1 MALAPKSILE
11 IQCTNPAPPTDNW
24 WSTGGGNSFPL
35 NRDYEWDQV
44 LTPGEEY
51 DQFPVGASGWV
62 INPHLSDSDLPMGHP
77 FLSLDPQSS
86 SGVFGDWEF
95 KMAVDDPYS
104 SLLSPANGSKDEG
117 DGNIPDDDFIQAINL
132 LKAAQVPN
140 SVDGVLGVEI
150 DHRLV
155 PQAFQDN
162 VKEGHRVALFGRWIV
177 DQAHPNKSHVAYRAE
192 IHPPLLMATGSIQQD
207 PNGAQHT
214 RVNFTSRPYLSGQ
227 RYTTDTSNIYDDSS
241 GDDGAFK
248 GHLIN
253 ELLKVLSPIPLSFKV
268 QFHPK
273 IKSHPF
279 LGPQLFH
286 FIIRPPA
293 LSVRPANLAN
303 RFQLAV
309 SFKFTVRQGCAV
321 QVFSPV
327 RGQVDVLVA
336 MNHVGYTAP
345 KLPVRND
352 HSWSRGDLN
361 SLWSG
366 IGDTISNIADILGG
380 WLATLVGGPLNLAKW
395 IAVVES
401 GVNTDIYDPLPE
413 VDLLGTSGAV
423 LNANADQI
431 LAGQGIVVNNSDAQP
446 FPIFGW
452 LEARWVP
459 LVGPATQ

>member
-1 MALAPKSILE
+1 MAPAPKSILE
-11 IQCTNPAPPTDNW
+11 IQYTNPAPPTDNW

-51 DQFPVGASGWV
+51 DQSPVGASGWV
-62 INPHLSDSDLPMGHP
+62 INPHLSTSDLPMGHP
-77 FLSLDPQSS
+77 FLSLTPQSTT
-86 SGVFGDWEF
+86 GVFGDWEF
-95 KMAVDDPYS
+95 KMAGDDPYS
-104 SLLSPANGSKDEG
+104 RLLSPANAFSDEG
-117 DGNIPDDDFIQAINL
+117 DGNIVDEELTNAIKL
-132 LKAAQVPN
+132 LGALVPN
-140 SVDGVLGVEI
+140 GLDGLLGVEI
-150 DHRLV
+150 DHPLV
-155 PQAFQDN
+155 PQAFQDH
-162 VKEGHRVALFGRWIV
+162 VHEGDRVALFGRWIV
-177 DQAHPNKSHVAYRAE
+177 DQGHPNKSHDAYRAE

-214 RVNFTSRPYLSGQ
+214 RVNFTSRPYLVGQ
-227 RYTTDTSNIYDDSS
+227 RYTTDTSNIYDDSG

-253 ELLKVLSPIPLSFKV
+253 EALKVLSPIPLSFKV

-279 LGPQLFH
+279 LGPQFFH

-293 LSVRPANLAN
+293 LSGRTAVLAN
-303 RFQLAV
+303 SFRLAV

-321 QVFSPV
+321 QVFSAV

-336 MNHVGYTAP
+336 MNHLGYTAP

-352 HSWSRGDLN
+352 HSWSRGELN
-361 SLWSG
+361 SLHSG
-366 IGDTISNIADILGG
+366 IGDTISNIGDILGG
-380 WLATLVGGPLNLAKW
+380 LLATLVGGPLNLAKW

-401 GVNTDIYDPLPE
+401 GVNTDVYDPLPE

-423 LNANADQI
+423 VNASPDQI
-431 LAGQGIVVNNSDAQP
+431 PAGQGIVVNNSDAQP

-459 LVGPATQ
+459 LVGPARP